1 MSVESLRVAVVG
13 AGVMGRYHALNYA
26 TMPGVK
32 LVAAVDSN
40 LERRSA
46 MADMHGCATYA
57 SVEALLANES
67 IDAASVA
74 VPTSL
79 HFSVAQAL
87 LSAGVH
93 VLVEKPVATDVAQAR
108 ALAQLSDNAALV
120 LQVGHITRFYAAV
133 QTLSQVVKAPYLVEA
148 RRLVP
153 SERVTDVGVILDLM
167 IHDLDI
173 VLGLV
178 RGEPV
183 QVTAAGHSLNG
194 SLHEDVAAAQIL
206 FDNGC
211 IARFLASRV
220 SPDQERSLLVA
231 ERHQTVRIDFAK
243 EPYTEMF
250 IYRTPPTR
258 VISGHVTVDKHV
270 VHEENPL
277 RKELEHFVARIRGAT
292 EPIGTLKDDMRALAL
307 ANQLLAAVRAGGS
320 LATA

>member
-1 MSVESLRVAVVG
+1 MSAQHLRVAVVG
-13 AGVMGRYHALNYA
+13 SGVMGRYHALNYA

-40 LERRSA
+40 PERRAA
-46 MADMHGCATYA
+46 MASMYGCATYA
-57 SVEALLANES
+57 SVEALLANEA

-79 HFSVAQAL
+79 HFTVAQLL

-108 ALAQLSDNAALV
+108 ALAQLSGRTGLV

-133 QTLSQVVKAPYLVEA
+133 QRLSKEVKAPYLVEA

-167 IHDLDI
+167 IHDIDI

-178 RGEPV
+178 GGSPV
-183 QVTAAGHSLNG
+183 QVTAAGHSLTG
-194 SLHEDVAAAQIL
+194 SLHEDVAAAQIV

-250 IYRTPPTR
+250 IYRTPAAPAVT
-258 VISGHVTVDKHV
+258 GHVSVDKHV

-292 EPIGTLKDDMRALAL
+292 EPIGTLEDDMRSLAL
-307 ANQLLAAVRAGGS
+307 ANQLLAAVRAGAS
-320 LATA
+320 LVMA